1 MAPRIG
7 RITTSGTI
15 TEFPIPTSGSMPHS
29 IVNGPDGNLWFT
41 ELQGN
46 NIGRI
51 TTGGTITEFP
61 VPTASSQPLGIT
73 SGPDHLHNLWFVEHN
88 TNIIGR
94 ISTK

>member
-1 MAPRIG
+1 
-7 RITTSGTI
+7 
-15 TEFPIPTSGSMPHS
+15 
-29 IVNGPDGNLWFT
+29 
-41 ELQGN
+41 LQGN

-51 TTGGTITEFP
+51 TTGGTITEFS

-73 SGPDHLHNLWFVEHN
+73 AGPDHLHYLWFVEHN